1 MRSSGLAILSLLCS
15 SVSIAQVY
23 PSSPVRIIVP
33 YAPGG
38 SVDILARTTGQQL
51 QKLLETP
58 IVIENISG
66 VGGATGSRVVA
77 QAAPNGYTLGI
88 ASPGSHSI
96 PVALGTKL
104 PYDPMRDF
112 SYIGVMAKYVSV
124 LVVNPAVPAN
134 SMAELIA
141 YAKKNPDKLTYASA
155 GIATT
160 GHLLGETLKD
170 AAQIRMIH
178 LPSSC
183 GTATGLRDLI
193 GGHMPVG
200 ILSIASVAS
209 LIKSEKLRALAV
221 FENERYR
228 EFPDIPSLKE
238 VVPNIDLRPAWYGLV
253 GPAGIPVAIV
263 NRLHDDAQKTVR
275 TPEIRSKLESVG
287 LEILGGSSQ
296 EFASLV
302 KDDIASWTRVVKVA
316 GIRVE

>member
-1 MRSSGLAILSLLCS
+1 
-15 SVSIAQVY
+15 
-23 PSSPVRIIVP
+23 
-33 YAPGG
+33 
-38 SVDILARTTGQQL
+38 
-51 QKLLETP
+51 
-58 IVIENISG
+58 
-66 VGGATGSRVVA
+66 
-77 QAAPNGYTLGI
+77 
-88 ASPGSHSI
+88 
-96 PVALGTKL
+96 
-104 PYDPMRDF
+104 MRDF

-124 LVVNPAVPAN
+124 LVVNPAVPVI

-178 LPSSC
+178 LPSSG

-221 FENERYR
+221 FEKERYR

-238 VVPNIDLRPAWYGLV
+238 VVPNIDLRPAWYGLI
-253 GPAGIPVAIV
+253 GPAGIPAAIV
-263 NRLHDDAQKTVR
+263 SRLHDDARKTVR

-302 KDDIASWTRVVKVA
+302 KDDITAWTRVVKVA